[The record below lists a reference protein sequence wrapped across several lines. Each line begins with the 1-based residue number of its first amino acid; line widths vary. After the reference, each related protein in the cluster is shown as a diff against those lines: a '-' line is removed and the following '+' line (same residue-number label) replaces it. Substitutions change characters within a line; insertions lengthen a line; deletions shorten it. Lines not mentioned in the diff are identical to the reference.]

1 MDAGGGGG
9 IGEDENTQW
18 DPEEATTSR
27 GNSTRQSVDLGQ
39 SNRSSGDILVN
50 IPGCLQRQDENPCMK
65 TVWEMDTGGGGGIGE
80 GEGVDGRSETVISS
94 QDQQYETDEEEFCQ
108 DAPTLIPATG
118 LVREPPKI
126 SWNTAKRDVSA
137 RAKKGDYNLS
147 YFNLWWSRMAVE
159 SRREAK
165 EASRRN
171 VMEERMTGSTRKSK
185 TRREPKVASDLS
197 ESNRGNYSNSWMGLS
212 PGGGDNSKLQYLD
225 EAKLGEN
232 SRNIRKSKNKMVLAD
247 TTDGGG
253 GLCGK
258 GK

>member
-1 MDAGGGGG
+1 
-9 IGEDENTQW
+9 
-18 DPEEATTSR
+18 
-27 GNSTRQSVDLGQ
+27 
-39 SNRSSGDILVN
+39 
-50 IPGCLQRQDENPCMK
+50 
-65 TVWEMDTGGGGGIGE
+65 
-80 GEGVDGRSETVISS
+80 
-94 QDQQYETDEEEFCQ
+94 
-108 DAPTLIPATG
+108 
-118 LVREPPKI
+118 
-126 SWNTAKRDVSA
+126 
-137 RAKKGDYNLS
+137 
-147 YFNLWWSRMAVE
+147 MAVE

-225 EAKLGEN
+225 EAILGEN